1 MVKSELIKQ
10 LHQKHSKLNRSYI
23 EEIVDTFFDTIID
36 SLVKGKPCE
45 LRQLGRFSVKTTKEK
60 KSARNPRTSE
70 IIYVPSKIKVTFRMS
85 KHLKTEINKKV

>member
-1 MVKSELIKQ
+1 MVKSELIKK
-10 LHQKHSKLNRSYI
+10 LHQKHPKLNRSYI
-23 EEIVDTFFDTIID
+23 EEIVDIFFDTIID

-45 LRQLGRFSVKTTKEK
+45 LRQLGRFNVKTIKEK

-70 IIYVPSKIKVTFRMS
+70 IIYIPSKIKATFRMS